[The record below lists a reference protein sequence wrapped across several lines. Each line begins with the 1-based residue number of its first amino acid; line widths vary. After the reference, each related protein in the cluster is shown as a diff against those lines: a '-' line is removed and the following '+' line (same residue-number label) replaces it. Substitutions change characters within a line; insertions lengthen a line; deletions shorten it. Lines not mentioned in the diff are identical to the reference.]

1 MATLVMVAEVA
12 ALGMVV
18 EVATQVTVAE
28 VATLVMVVEVAS
40 VHVTVAWEV
49 EAAMDGEESVKG
61 VVARRD
67 STELHHRLLLDLLL
81 AASMKP

>member
-1 MATLVMVAEVA
+1 MVAEVAALVMVAEVATLVMVAEVA
-12 ALGMVV
+12 L
-18 EVATQVTVAE
+18 
-28 VATLVMVVEVAS
+28 
-40 VHVTVAWEV
+40 VHVTVEWEV

-67 STELHHRLLLDLLL
+67 STEFHLRLLLDLLL